1 MQNNMIIPQDMSG
14 FMNDNHIIKPPEI
27 KTNDIPKRYYR
38 YVIDS
43 RDRNLSHFPDPSK
56 YEIKLS
62 EDIHDVQSVELL
74 SFDVPFTKY
83 LINSSNNTFY
93 YKVGSDS
100 TTKEFSIDEG
110 DYETVAEL
118 VTELNRQA
126 ALVSAPF
133 TFSELLKQKK
143 IQIKKTDEN
152 QDVITLVCL
161 GDEIQKNNY
170 PRLSPTY
177 KSQLMKLLGLSLEN
191 HTVASSEYSFQHRV
205 DMRKDK
211 YMVMNLGQSS
221 VNFSENNPTH
231 KSFAIIKKDDLEN
244 KYIDANYKKFYNPP
258 IPTMT
263 TLRLSFQDYD
273 GQLYDFQNQ
282 DHMIELMFCCFKNQ
296 RKYNDIFS

>member
-1 MQNNMIIPQDMSG
+1 MQNNLIIPQDMSG
-14 FMNDNHIIKPPEI
+14 FMNDNHIIKPPEV

-43 RDRNLSHFPDPSK
+43 RDRNLGHFPDPSK

-93 YKVGSDS
+93 YKVGND
-100 TTKEFSIDEG
+100 EYNFSIDEG
-110 DYETVAEL
+110 DYETVADL
-118 VTELNRQA
+118 VTELNNKKG
-126 ALVSAPF
+126 SAPF
-133 TFSELLKQKK
+133 TFSELLKQKRIK
-143 IQIKKTDEN
+143 ITTSTN
-152 QDVITLVCL
+152 DVTLVCL

-170 PRLSPTY
+170 PQLSPTY
-177 KSQLMKLLGLSLEN
+177 KSQLMKMLGLSLKN
-191 HTVASSEYSFQHRV
+191 HEISTSSEYPFQHRV
-205 DMRKDK
+205 DLRKDK
-211 YMVMNLGQSS
+211 YMVMKLGQSS

-231 KSFAIIKKDDLEN
+231 KSFAIIKKDELDN

-258 IPTMT
+258 IPSMS
-263 TLRLSFQDYD
+263 TLRISFTDYN

-296 RKYNDIFS
+296 RKYNAIFS

>member
-1 MQNNMIIPQDMSG
+1 MQNNLIIPRDMSG

-93 YKVGSDS
+93 YKVGND
-100 TTKEFSIDEG
+100 ERDFSIDEG

-118 VTELNRQA
+118 VTELNNKKG
-126 ALVSAPF
+126 SAPF
-133 TFSELLKQKK
+133 TFSELFKQKRIK
-143 IQIKKTDEN
+143 INTSN
-152 QDVITLVCL
+152 NVTLVCL

-170 PRLSPTY
+170 PQLSPTY
-177 KSQLMKLLGLSLEN
+177 KSQLMKMLGLSLKN
-191 HTVASSEYSFQHRV
+191 HEISASKEYPFQHRV

-221 VNFSENNPTH
+221 VNFSENNSTH
-231 KSFAIIKKDDLEN
+231 KSFAIIKKDELDN

-258 IPTMT
+258 IPSMA
-263 TLRLSFQDYD
+263 TLRISFTDYN

>member
-1 MQNNMIIPQDMSG
+1 MQNNMIIPRDMSG

-100 TTKEFSIDEG
+100 TINEFSIDEG

-118 VTELNRQA
+118 VTELNNKKG
-126 ALVSAPF
+126 SAPF
-133 TFSELLKQKK
+133 IFSELLKQKR
-143 IQIKKTDEN
+143 IKLTTSTN
-152 QDVITLVCL
+152 NVTLVCL
-161 GDEIQKNNY
+161 GNEIQKNNY

-177 KSQLMKLLGLSLEN
+177 KSQLMKMLGLSLKN
-191 HTVASSEYSFQHRV
+191 HEISTPSEYSFQHRV
-205 DMRKDK
+205 DLRKDK

-221 VNFSENNPTH
+221 VNFSENNSTH
-231 KSFAIIKKDDLEN
+231 KSFAIIKKDELDN

-258 IPTMT
+258 IPSMA
-263 TLRLSFQDYD
+263 TLRISFTDYN

>member
-1 MQNNMIIPQDMSG
+1 MIIPQDISG
-14 FMNDNHIIKPPEI
+14 FMNDNHIIKPPEL
-27 KTNDIPKRYYR
+27 KTSDIPKRYYR

-43 RDRNLSHFPDPSK
+43 RDRNLSHFPDPNK

-93 YKVGSDS
+93 YKIDAIEH
-100 TTKEFSIDEG
+100 EFSIDEG
-110 DYETVAEL
+110 DYDSVAEL
-118 VTELNRQA
+118 VTELNA
-126 ALVSAPF
+126 KASTASAPF

-143 IQIKKTDEN
+143 IKITKNTDAT
-152 QDVITLVCL
+152 ITLVCL

-170 PRLSPTY
+170 PQLSRTY
-177 KSQLMKLLGLSLEN
+177 KSQLMKLLGLSLKDHEISSLIN
-191 HTVASSEYSFQHRV
+191 SEYSFQYRV

-244 KYIDANYKKFYNPP
+244 KYIDANYKKYYNPP
-258 IPTMT
+258 IPAMT
-263 TLRLSFQDYD
+263 TLRISFQDYD

>member
-1 MQNNMIIPQDMSG
+1 MQNNLIIPQDMSG
-14 FMNDNHIIKPPEI
+14 FMNDNHIIKPPEV

-43 RDRNLSHFPDPSK
+43 RDRNLRHFPDPSK

-93 YKVGSDS
+93 YKVGDD
-100 TTKEFSIDEG
+100 EYGDFSIDEG

-118 VTELNRQA
+118 VTELNNKA
-126 ALVSAPF
+126 VDVSAPF
-133 TFSELLKQKK
+133 TFSEVPKQKK
-143 IQIKKTDEN
+143 IKLTTSTDN
-152 QDVITLVCL
+152 VTLVCL
-161 GDEIQKNNY
+161 GDEVQKNNY

-191 HTVASSEYSFQHRV
+191 HEITTASTYYFQHKV
-205 DMRKDK
+205 DLRKDK

-244 KYIDANYKKFYNPP
+244 KYTDANYKKYYNPP
-258 IPTMT
+258 IPSMA
-263 TLRLSFQDYD
+263 TLRISFKDYN

>member
-1 MQNNMIIPQDMSG
+1 MQNNMIIPRDISG

-93 YKVGSDS
+93 YKVGND
-100 TTKEFSIDEG
+100 EYNFSIDEG

-118 VTELNRQA
+118 VTELNNKKG
-126 ALVSAPF
+126 SAPF
-133 TFSELLKQKK
+133 TFSELLKQKR
-143 IQIKKTDEN
+143 IKLDTTDN
-152 QDVITLVCL
+152 VTLVCL

-177 KSQLMKLLGLSLEN
+177 KSQLMKLLGLSLKD
-191 HTVASSEYSFQHRV
+191 HTISASTEYPFQHRV
-205 DMRKDK
+205 DLRKDK

-221 VNFSENNPTH
+221 VNFSENNSTH
-231 KSFAIIKKDDLEN
+231 KSFAIIKKDELDN

-258 IPTMT
+258 IPSMA
-263 TLRLSFQDYD
+263 TLRISFTDYN

>member
-14 FMNDNHIIKPPEI
+14 FMNDNHIIKPPEL
-27 KTNDIPKRYYR
+27 KTNDIPKKYYR

-43 RDRNLSHFPDPSK
+43 RDRNLSQFSDPNK
-56 YEIKLS
+56 YDIKLS

-93 YKVGSDS
+93 YKIGDDEH
-100 TTKEFSIDEG
+100 EFSIDEG
-110 DYETVAEL
+110 DYESVYEL
-118 VTELNRQA
+118 VKELNKKKG
-126 ALVSAPF
+126 SAPF
-133 TFSELLKQKK
+133 IFSELLKQNK
-143 IQIKKTDEN
+143 IQITTTKT
-152 QDVITLVCL
+152 ITLLCL
-161 GDEIQKNNY
+161 GDQIQKNNY
-170 PRLSPTY
+170 QQLSKTY
-177 KSQLMKLLGLSLEN
+177 KSQLMKILGLSLKD
-191 HTVASSEYSFQHRV
+191 HTIHASEEQHPFPHRV

-231 KSFAIIKKDDLEN
+231 KSFAIIKKDELDN
-244 KYIDANYKKFYNPP
+244 KYIDSNYKKFYNPP
-258 IPTMT
+258 IPAMT
-263 TLRLSFQDYD
+263 TLRISFTDYS

-282 DHMIELMFCCFKNQ
+282 DHMIELMFCCFRNQ

>member
-1 MQNNMIIPQDMSG
+1 MQNNLIIPRDMSG

-27 KTNDIPKRYYR
+27 ITNDIPKRYYR

-93 YKVGSDS
+93 YKVGND
-100 TTKEFSIDEG
+100 EFNFSIDEG

-118 VTELNRQA
+118 VTELTNKKG
-126 ALVSAPF
+126 SAPF
-133 TFSELLKQKK
+133 TFSELLKQKR
-143 IQIKKTDEN
+143 IKLTTSTN
-152 QDVITLVCL
+152 NVTLVCL

-177 KSQLMKLLGLSLEN
+177 KSQLMKLLGLSLKD
-191 HTVASSEYSFQHRV
+191 HTISAPTEYPFQHRV
-205 DMRKDK
+205 DLRKDK

-221 VNFSENNPTH
+221 VNFSENNSTH
-231 KSFAIIKKDDLEN
+231 KSFAIIKKDELDN

-258 IPTMT
+258 IPSMA
-263 TLRLSFQDYD
+263 TLRISFTDYN

>member
-1 MQNNMIIPQDMSG
+1 MQNNMIIPRDMSG

-93 YKVGSDS
+93 YKVGNDS
-100 TTKEFSIDEG
+100 VVKEFSIDEG
-110 DYETVAEL
+110 DYETVADL

-126 ALVSAPF
+126 TLVSAPF
-133 TFSELLKQKK
+133 TFSELLKQKR
-143 IQIKKTDEN
+143 IKLDTTDN
-152 QDVITLVCL
+152 VTLVCL

-177 KSQLMKLLGLSLEN
+177 KSQLMKLLGLSLKD
-191 HTVASSEYSFQHRV
+191 HTISASTEYSFQHRV
-205 DMRKDK
+205 DLRKDK

-221 VNFSENNPTH
+221 VNFSENNSTH
-231 KSFAIIKKDDLEN
+231 KSFAIIKKDELDN

-258 IPTMT
+258 IPSMA
-263 TLRLSFQDYD
+263 TLRISFTDYN

>member
-1 MQNNMIIPQDMSG
+1 MQNNMIIPQDISG

-43 RDRNLSHFPDPSK
+43 RDRNLGHFPVPSK

-93 YKVGSDS
+93 YKVGND
-100 TTKEFSIDEG
+100 EFNFSIDEG

-118 VTELNRQA
+118 VTELNA
-126 ALVSAPF
+126 KATDVSAPF
-133 TFSELLKQKK
+133 TFSDLLKQKR
-143 IQIKKTDEN
+143 IKLTTTN
-152 QDVITLVCL
+152 DVTLVCL

-177 KSQLMKLLGLSLEN
+177 KSQLMKVLGLSLRN
-191 HTVASSEYSFQHRV
+191 HVISASSEYPFQHRV
-205 DMRKDK
+205 DLRKDK

-221 VNFSENNPTH
+221 VNFSENNSTH
-231 KSFAIIKKDDLEN
+231 KSFAIIKKDELDN

-258 IPTMT
+258 IPSMT
-263 TLRLSFQDYD
+263 TLRISFTDYN

>member
-1 MQNNMIIPQDMSG
+1 MIIPRDMSG

-93 YKVGSDS
+93 YKVGNDS
-100 TTKEFSIDEG
+100 VVKEFSIDEG
-110 DYETVAEL
+110 DYETVADL

-126 ALVSAPF
+126 TLVSAPF
-133 TFSELLKQKK
+133 TFSELLKQKR
-143 IQIKKTDEN
+143 IKLDTTDN
-152 QDVITLVCL
+152 VTLVCL

-177 KSQLMKLLGLSLEN
+177 KSQLMKLLGLSLKD
-191 HTVASSEYSFQHRV
+191 HTISASTEYSFQHRV
-205 DMRKDK
+205 DLRKDK

-221 VNFSENNPTH
+221 VNFSENNSTH
-231 KSFAIIKKDDLEN
+231 KSFAIIKKDELDN

-258 IPTMT
+258 IPSMA
-263 TLRLSFQDYD
+263 TLRISFTDYN

>member
-1 MQNNMIIPQDMSG
+1 MQNNLIIPRDMSG

-93 YKVGSDS
+93 YKVGND
-100 TTKEFSIDEG
+100 EFNFSIDEG

-118 VTELNRQA
+118 VTELNNKKG
-126 ALVSAPF
+126 SAPF
-133 TFSELLKQKK
+133 TFSELLKQKR
-143 IQIKKTDEN
+143 IKLDTTSTN
-152 QDVITLVCL
+152 NVTLVCL

-177 KSQLMKLLGLSLEN
+177 KSQLMKLLGLSLKN
-191 HTVASSEYSFQHRV
+191 HEISASSGYPFQHRV
-205 DMRKDK
+205 DLRKDK

-231 KSFAIIKKDDLEN
+231 KSFAIIKKDELDN

-258 IPTMT
+258 IPSMS
-263 TLRLSFQDYD
+263 TLRISFTDYN

>member
-1 MQNNMIIPQDMSG
+1 MQNNLIIPQDMSG
-14 FMNDNHIIKPPEI
+14 FMNDNHIIKPPEV

-43 RDRNLSHFPDPSK
+43 RDRNLRHFPDPSK

-93 YKVGSDS
+93 YKVGNSS
-100 TTKEFSIDEG
+100 NVNEFIIDEG

-118 VTELNRQA
+118 VTELNA
-126 ALVSAPF
+126 KKGSAPF
-133 TFSELLKQKK
+133 TFSELLKQKR
-143 IQIKKTDEN
+143 IKLTTT
-152 QDVITLVCL
+152 QDITLVCL

-177 KSQLMKLLGLSLEN
+177 KSQLMKLLGLSLKD
-191 HTVASSEYSFQHRV
+191 HTISASTGEYPFQHRV
-205 DMRKDK
+205 DLRKDK

-231 KSFAIIKKDDLEN
+231 KSFALIKKDDLEN
-244 KYIDANYKKFYNPP
+244 KYIDANYKKYYNPP
-258 IPTMT
+258 IPSMA
-263 TLRLSFQDYD
+263 TLRISFKDYN

>member
-1 MQNNMIIPQDMSG
+1 MQNNLIIPRDMSG
-14 FMNDNHIIKPPEI
+14 FMNDNHIIKPPEV

-43 RDRNLSHFPDPSK
+43 RDRNLGHFPDPSK

-93 YKVGSDS
+93 YKVGDD
-100 TTKEFSIDEG
+100 EYDFSIDEG

-118 VTELNRQA
+118 VTELNA
-126 ALVSAPF
+126 KKGSAPF
-133 TFSELLKQKK
+133 TFSELLKQKR
-143 IQIKKTDEN
+143 IKLTTT
-152 QDVITLVCL
+152 QDITLVCL

-177 KSQLMKLLGLSLEN
+177 KSQLMKLLGLSLKD
-191 HTVASSEYSFQHRV
+191 HTISASTGEYPFQHRV
-205 DMRKDK
+205 DLRKDK

-231 KSFAIIKKDDLEN
+231 KSFALIKKDDLEN
-244 KYIDANYKKFYNPP
+244 KYIDANYKKYYNPP
-258 IPTMT
+258 IPSMA
-263 TLRLSFQDYD
+263 TLRISFKDYN

>member
-1 MQNNMIIPQDMSG
+1 
-14 FMNDNHIIKPPEI
+14 MNDNHIIKPPEI

-43 RDRNLSHFPDPSK
+43 RDRNVGHFQDPSK

-83 LINSSNNTFY
+83 LINSSNRTFY
-93 YKVGSDS
+93 YKVGDD
-100 TTKEFSIDEG
+100 ECNFSIDEG
-110 DYETVAEL
+110 DYETVDDL
-118 VTELNRQA
+118 VTELNNKKG
-126 ALVSAPF
+126 SAPF

-143 IQIKKTDEN
+143 LKLTATAN
-152 QDVITLVCL
+152 VTLVCL
-161 GDEIQKNNY
+161 GDAIQKNNY
-170 PRLSPTY
+170 PLLSPTY
-177 KSQLMKLLGLSLEN
+177 KSQLMKVLGLSLKN
-191 HTVASSEYSFQHRV
+191 HVITVSSEENPVQYPFQHRV
-205 DMRKDK
+205 DLRKDK

-231 KSFAIIKKDDLEN
+231 KSFAIIKKDELDN

-258 IPTMT
+258 IPSMS
-263 TLRLSFQDYD
+263 TLRISFTDYS

-296 RKYNDIFS
+296 RKYNDIFHN

>member
-14 FMNDNHIIKPPEI
+14 FMNDNHIIKPPEL
-27 KTNDIPKRYYR
+27 KTSDIPKRYYR

-43 RDRNLSHFPDPSK
+43 RDRNLSHFPDPNK

-93 YKVGSDS
+93 YKIGDSD
-100 TTKEFSIDEG
+100 TINEFSIDEG
-110 DYETVAEL
+110 DYDSVTDL
-118 VTELNRQA
+118 VTELNTKKGT
-126 ALVSAPF
+126 APF
-133 TFSELLKQKK
+133 TFSQLLKQKK
-143 IQIKKTDEN
+143 IKITKNTGET
-152 QDVITLVCL
+152 ITLVCL
-161 GDEIQKNNY
+161 GDEIRKNNY
-170 PRLSPTY
+170 PQLSRTY
-177 KSQLMKLLGLSLEN
+177 KSQLMKLLGLSLKDHEIS
-191 HTVASSEYSFQHRV
+191 SSEYSFQYRV

-244 KYIDANYKKFYNPP
+244 KYIDANYKKYYNPP
-258 IPTMT
+258 IPAMT
-263 TLRLSFQDYD
+263 TLRISFQDYD